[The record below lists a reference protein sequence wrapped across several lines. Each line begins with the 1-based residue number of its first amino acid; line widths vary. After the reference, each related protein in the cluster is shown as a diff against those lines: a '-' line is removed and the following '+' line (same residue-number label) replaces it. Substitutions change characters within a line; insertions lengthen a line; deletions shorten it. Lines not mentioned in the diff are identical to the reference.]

1 MSPESAAGRPA
12 GPAVIRK
19 YANRRLYNTASGQ
32 FVTLADLHDM
42 IRRGEDFVVR
52 EAKTDRDLTAWV
64 LAQIVAEEAG
74 KGNELLSLG
83 YLRRLLRFYH
93 EGLGDHLSA
102 YLESSM
108 ELFAA
113 NQRDLLRHLSGPFD
127 PVGALATFREL
138 GERNADHFTRLF
150 RPATGGSGR
159 DPAAASEAGE
169 PAPPSRGGKGRP
181 GGRRH
186 GRSARG
192 RPRAP
197 RRTTS
202 GPCGR
207 SFIDRPAPPRRPRA
221 PARKTDGE
229 APAPFGRRSRDAGQ
243 VAAGPV
249 SLPRGRKRTGTRGGR
264 RRSSRALPRG
274 CPGGP
279 ATTRAAP
286 RRARR
291 PPAARS
297 SRGRAPNPAGREA
310 G

>member
-1 MSPESAAGRPA
+1 MSPESPAGRPA

-42 IRRGEDFVVR
+42 IRRDEDFVVR

-113 NQRDLLRHLSGPFD
+113 NQRDLLRHLSSPFD

-169 PAPPSRGGKGRP
+169 PAPPVAEGKAVPAGGATGDGAGATA
-181 GGRRH
+181 GG
-186 GRSARG
+186 
-192 RPRAP
+192 PEDD
-197 RRTTS
+197 
-202 GPCGR
+202 
-207 SFIDRPAPPRRPRA
+207 I
-221 PARKTDGE
+221 
-229 APAPFGRRSRDAGQ
+229 
-243 VAAGPV
+243 
-249 SLPRGRKRTGTRGGR
+249 
-264 RRSSRALPRG
+264 RALRAQLIAVQRRLDALERQRG
-274 CPGGP
+274 
-279 ATTRAAP
+279 
-286 RRARR
+286 
-291 PPAARS
+291 S
-297 SRGRAPNPAGREA
+297 
-310 G
+310 